1 MATLDDE
8 LVDPIVAE
16 SLIDRRRILAGG
28 LLGAVPFGAASAEVL
43 HARGVP
49 WQANAAASPDIPN
62 RSGPYLFFTA
72 PEAAFVEAAAARIIP
87 RDEAGPGAI
96 EAGVPWFLDRQL
108 AGEFGQASRWYMQ
121 GPWAKGEPTQG
132 YQSRLTP
139 AQMYRAAVQ
148 AVDAEVGR
156 TAGKTF
162 AALPAPDQD
171 ALLKRMEAGEVEL
184 AGVDA
189 KAFFALLL
197 QNVIEGFFCDPIYG
211 GNRDMI
217 GWKLIGFS
225 GARYDQRPYVLRYG
239 EPYPLPPVGIAG
251 RPGWSAKS

>member
-1 MATLDDE
+1 MAAAGWEITM
-8 LVDPIVAE
+8 AE
-16 SLIDRRRILAGG
+16 SRINRRRVLAGG
-28 LLGAVPFGAASAEVL
+28 LLGAVPLGAASAETL
-43 HARGVP
+43 QARGVP
-49 WQANAAASPDIPN
+49 WQANAAASPDIPD
-62 RSGPYLFFTA
+62 RSGHYQFFTA

-87 RDEAGPGAI
+87 KDEAGPGAI
-96 EAGVPWFLDRQL
+96 EAEVPWFVDRQL
-108 AGEFGQASRWYMQ
+108 AGEFGEASRWYMQ

-139 AQMYRAAVQ
+139 AQMYRAAVK
-148 AVDAEVGR
+148 AVDEEVGR
-156 TAGKTF
+156 AAGKTF
-162 AALPAPDQD
+162 AELSASDQD
-171 ALLKRMEAGEVEL
+171 AFLKRMEAGEVQL
-184 AGVDA
+184 AVVEA

-251 RPGWSAKS
+251 RPAWSAKS